1 MIQKECR
8 MNSTT
13 NNTLIDKKLDEII
26 NKKKQAGKKSFIL
39 GLTGIVCFLLLWQAV
54 VSFELVN
61 IKYFAS
67 PIQVIQAIIKK
78 FVDESPDGSTLMY
91 HVLASFQVSFTG
103 FFLSIIIG
111 APLGLFMG
119 WFKPVDKFVRPL
131 FEIIRPIP
139 PISWIP
145 IAIVFLGIG
154 VQAKAFIIFFSG
166 FIPTLINSYTGIKM
180 TNHVHVNVGKT
191 CGASNMKI
199 FFTIGV
205 PSAMPMVFAGF
216 KLSLGNAWSTL
227 VAAEMLAANKGLG
240 YMISMG
246 RNFSR
251 IDLVIAGMLIIGAL
265 GIMLSIIMDFIERKT
280 LKWRYIK

>member
-1 MIQKECR
+1 MGDKI
-8 MNSTT
+8 
-13 NNTLIDKKLDEII
+13 NNALIDKKLNEII
-26 NKKKQAGKKSFIL
+26 TKKKQAGRKSLIF
-39 GLTGIVCFLLLWQAV
+39 GLIGIGGFFLIWQTV
-54 VSFELVN
+54 VTFEIVD

-67 PIQVIQAIIKK
+67 PIQVIKAIIRK
-78 FVDESPDGSTLMY
+78 VTDTSPDGTTLEN
-91 HVLASFQVSFTG
+91 HLIASFQVAFGG
-103 FFLSIIIG
+103 FFLSIVIG
-111 APLGLFMG
+111 APLGLLMG

-145 IAIVFLGIG
+145 ISIIFLGIDIK
-154 VQAKAFIIFFSG
+154 AKAFIIFFSG

-180 TNHVHVNVGKT
+180 TNSAHINVGKT
-191 CGASNMKI
+191 CGASNLKI
-199 FFTIGV
+199 FFSVGI

-251 IDLVIAGMLIIGAL
+251 IDLVIAGMLIIGVL
-265 GIMLSIIMDFIERKT
+265 GILLSNVMEFIERKT
-280 LKWRYIK
+280 LRWRYVK